1 MSDQNNTPQ
10 ADEEQVTPETVVEEA
25 ANSNQAE
32 QAEAAVEAD
41 PIEALQEE
49 NAALK
54 DRALRTMAEM
64 ENLRRRT
71 EKEVKD
77 AKAYAV
83 ASFARDMLVVNDN
96 LGRAIEALPEEARE
110 TDDNLKALVEGV
122 EMVEREML
130 NHLEKHG
137 VKRLSPEGE
146 KFNPHFHQAMFE
158 VPNTEVPNNTVVQVV
173 QAGYVIGERVL
184 RPAMVGVSKGGPKV
198 APVAD
203 KPAEPG
209 SAVDKEV

>member
-1 MSDQNNTPQ
+1 MSDQDKTPQ
-10 ADEEQVTPETVVEEA
+10 AEEQVNPEAVVEET
-25 ANSNQAE
+25 ANEAE
-32 QAEAAVEAD
+32 QAEAAAEVD
-41 PIEALQEE
+41 PIEALREE

-83 ASFARDMLVVNDN
+83 AGFARDMLVVNDN
-96 LGRAIEALPEEARE
+96 LGRAIEALPEDARE
-110 TDDNLKALVEGV
+110 NDDNLKALVEGV

-184 RPAMVGVSKGGPKV
+184 RPAMVGVSKGGPKI

-203 KPAEPG
+203 KNAEPG
-209 SAVDKEV
+209 STVDKEA